1 MNKRAIGSL
10 FGLLVLVG
18 VVALVWFNRYNITDY
33 IILRGYNPPND
44 ISVLANDDTFN
55 DYSKRLFYVNKPQL
69 LDRSTFG
76 DKCKQ
81 TEQTIVLG
89 CYNGVNI
96 YLFKV
101 DDPKLEGVEQVT
113 AAHEMLHAAYGRL
126 SSSERKRVDE
136 MVQTAFK
143 RISDPRIIAL
153 ADSYQKQEPG
163 SVPNELHS
171 ILATEVKDIGPELDA
186 YYSRYFNDR
195 SKVVD
200 YANGYQKVFDDINL
214 QVEKY
219 DADLAL
225 RKAEIE
231 RREADLETQGK
242 QLQAQKASLD
252 SLSSNRQ
259 NAQYNIQANTYNS
272 DVNSYNNEVAE
283 VQKLVEEYNRLV
295 LIRNALNIQQQNLA
309 QNLNSRV
316 DTFTSQ

>member
-1 MNKRAIGSL
+1 
-10 FGLLVLVG
+10 
-18 VVALVWFNRYNITDY
+18 
-33 IILRGYNPPND
+33 
-44 ISVLANDDTFN
+44 
-55 DYSKRLFYVNKPQL
+55 
-69 LDRSTFG
+69 STFG

-81 TEQTIVLG
+81 SEQTIVLG
-89 CYNGVNI
+89 CYNGLNI

-101 DDPKLEGVEQVT
+101 DDSQLDGVEQVT
-113 AAHEMLHAAYGRL
+113 AAHEMLHAAYNRL
-126 SSSERKRVDE
+126 STSERKRVDE
-136 MVQTAFK
+136 MVQLAFK
-143 RISDPRIIAL
+143 RISDPRITTL

-171 ILATEVKDIGPELDA
+171 IMATEVKDIGPELEA
-186 YYSRYFNDR
+186 YYSRYFDDS
-195 SKVVD
+195 SKVVA

-242 QLQAQKASLD
+242 HLQTQKASLD